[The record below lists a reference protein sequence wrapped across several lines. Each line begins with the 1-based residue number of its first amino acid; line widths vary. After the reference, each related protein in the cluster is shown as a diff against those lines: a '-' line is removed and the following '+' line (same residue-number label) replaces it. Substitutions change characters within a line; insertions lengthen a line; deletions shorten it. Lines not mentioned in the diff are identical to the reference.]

1 MLNKSAII
9 FKPSKNMKNWLLTIF
24 TIYQFYQALVA
35 AFNEGHCF
43 ITHAFFLQSVLK
55 IPILTEHKNW

>member
-35 AFNEGHCF
+35 AFNEGHYF
-43 ITHAFFLQSVLK
+43 ITHAFFFA
-55 IPILTEHKNW
+55 IRFKNSDIDGP